1 MTHTGENGPS
11 FTFNEPYF
19 RDLDGPLPH
28 GGGNKL
34 HLPWFSAFDVPS
46 PLVAPWRLQESGI
59 FAIAIWADHRFIA
72 MGLIAMRLVPRGFC
86 PTPTRAAATHLY
98 ILV

>member
-11 FTFNEPYF
+11 FKLNEPYF

-34 HLPWFSAFDVPS
+34 HLPRFSAFDVPS
-46 PLVAPWRLQESGI
+46 PLVAP
-59 FAIAIWADHRFIA
+59 
-72 MGLIAMRLVPRGFC
+72 
-86 PTPTRAAATHLY
+86 
-98 ILV
+98 